1 MKLSFICIIILKS
14 KEGLDM
20 LKHHNPRPISMD
32 VTVAADTYNYLE
44 FASTRE
50 TVPIGTIIDRLV
62 RENQSSCPTTA
73 ARQTLEQAL
82 TGITCFNSQE
92 IRETLTI
99 ILNILKNIP
108 QRSSHE
114 MRMALLREII
124 LLSKREEE
132 E

>member
-1 MKLSFICIIILKS
+1 
-14 KEGLDM
+14 
-20 LKHHNPRPISMD
+20 MD